1 MSQVVFF
8 LKKFRIHGSRAQD
21 CGYLFKISSQ
31 KYYIKQNLG
40 QYPSPF
46 GLNNNL
52 GKILGNL
59 PPQIRENP
67 AALAQIMNGSPLFGL
82 PGMSNPLLGIPNL
95 PKPATPYESDEED
108 KNKIQNQIRDNKN
121 QVPIGGLLHQQ
132 QQVNKTY
139 IFELI
144 ILAQNEK
151 DDMIY

>member
-1 MSQVVFF
+1 M
-8 LKKFRIHGSRAQD
+8 
-21 CGYLFKISSQ
+21 
-31 KYYIKQNLG
+31 
-40 QYPSPF
+40 
-46 GLNNNL
+46 
-52 GKILGNL
+52 